1 MREDGEVLNPR
12 GAEQWHPTRLGGAGA
27 AVPPKLSLRVG
38 VKAEG
43 RGVLARTAR
52 CPWGTAC
59 SRVSFGCRRWAWGLG
74 TPGQCCNGHRPLGTF
89 ATSWHLQERK
99 LHPQLSHPMSWAQAT
114 GVTSVKWRGLE
125 YRECREAFANS
136 GLWATPRLGQGTES
150 SLERCPRGSR
160 YGRGQ
165 GGSSL
170 YVHSP
175 LASLV
180 HTEMLWH
187 HAGCQGLQ
195 LLSHHHADP
204 PHPVGASDQE
214 PAVDPCDC
222 PARVFLLNDHPGQP
236 SLSAGL

>member
-99 LHPQLSHPMSWAQAT
+99 LHPQLSPPMSWAQAT
-114 GVTSVKWRGLE
+114 GGPGRGHTAARLRAHNWESSARCRAGRVTSTPTPLCPQPLIVQKKGRPSVLPE
-125 YRECREAFANS
+125 HEAS
-136 GLWATPRLGQGTES
+136 TES
-150 SLERCPRGSR
+150 LHVCR
-160 YGRGQ
+160 
-165 GGSSL
+165 
-170 YVHSP
+170 
-175 LASLV
+175 
-180 HTEMLWH
+180 
-187 HAGCQGLQ
+187 
-195 LLSHHHADP
+195 LSW
-204 PHPVGASDQE
+204 
-214 PAVDPCDC
+214 C
-222 PARVFLLNDHPGQP
+222 
-236 SLSAGL
+236 